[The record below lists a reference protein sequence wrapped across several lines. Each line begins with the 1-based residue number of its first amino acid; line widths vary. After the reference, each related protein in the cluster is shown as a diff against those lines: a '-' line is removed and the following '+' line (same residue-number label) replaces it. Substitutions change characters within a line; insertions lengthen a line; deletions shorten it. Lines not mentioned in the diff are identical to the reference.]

1 MLKNRFKVYIHKN
14 LINGK
19 VYIGQ
24 TYRTLQERSGLNGK
38 NYKDS
43 TRFYEDIEKYGWD
56 NFEHK
61 VLYDN
66 LSCEEA
72 NKLERELIKQYKSL
86 DSNYGYNV
94 ASGGGNK
101 DIDESKY
108 QHEVNINGTTVIKE
122 TKTINSRRKA
132 NRKYEQ
138 KFEQVKVRLPQG
150 SRDKINKYV
159 KSNDMFTSV
168 NEMIKALIEIEIGQS
183 LE

>member
-1 MLKNRFKVYIHKN
+1 MKNRYKVYIHKN

-24 TYRTLQERSGLNGK
+24 THKTLKERSGLNGK
-38 NYKDS
+38 NYKGC

-72 NKLERELIKQYKSL
+72 NNLERELIKQYKSL

-108 QHEVNINGTTVIKE
+108 QHEVNIDGATIIKK
-122 TKTINSRRKA
+122 TKTINCQRKA
-132 NRKYEQ
+132 IKEYE
-138 KFEQVKVRLPQG
+138 KKIEQLTVRLPIG
-150 SRDKINKYV
+150 SRDILKKYV

-168 NEMIKALIEIEIGQS
+168 NEMIKALIEIEIGQA

>member
-1 MLKNRFKVYIHKN
+1 MKNRYKVYIHKN

-24 TYRTLQERSGLNGK
+24 TCKTLQERSGLNGK
-38 NYKDS
+38 KYKDS

-108 QHEVNINGTTVIKE
+108 QHEVTIDGTTVIKK

-150 SRDKINKYV
+150 SKEKINKYV
-159 KSNDMFTSV
+159 AESNKYSSV
-168 NEMIKALIEIEIGQS
+168 NAMLKALIENEIGET
-183 LE
+183 LD

>member
-1 MLKNRFKVYIHKN
+1 MKNNFKVYIHRN
-14 LINGK
+14 LINNK

-24 TYRTLQERSGLNGK
+24 TCNSLKRRSGKNGK
-38 NYKDS
+38 NYKS
-43 TRFYEDIEKYGWD
+43 NSHFWNDIEKYGWD

-86 DSNYGYNV
+86 DLNYGYNV

-108 QHEVNINGTTVIKE
+108 QHEVNIDGATIIKK

-150 SRDKINKYV
+150 SRDKINKYI
-159 KSNDMFTSV
+159 KSNDVFTSV
-168 NEMIKALIEIEIGQS
+168 NEMIKALIEIEIGQA

>member
-1 MLKNRFKVYIHKN
+1 MKNRYKVYIHKN

-24 TYRTLQERSGLNGK
+24 TCKTLQERSGLNGK
-38 NYKDS
+38 NYKGC

-86 DSNYGYNV
+86 DLNYGYNV
-94 ASGGGNK
+94 ATGGGNK

-108 QHEVNINGTTVIKE
+108 QHEVTINGTTVIKE

-132 NRKYEQ
+132 NRKYEN
-138 KFEQVKVRLPQG
+138 KIEQLTVRLPQG
-150 SRDKINKYV
+150 SREELNKYV
-159 KSNDMFTSV
+159 AESKKYSSV
-168 NEMIKALIEIEIGQS
+168 NTMIKALLEKEIGHS
-183 LE
+183 LD

>member
-1 MLKNRFKVYIHKN
+1 MKNRYKVYIHKN

-24 TYRTLQERSGLNGK
+24 THKTLKERSGLNGK
-38 NYKDS
+38 NYKGC

-86 DSNYGYNV
+86 DLNYGYNV
-94 ASGGGNK
+94 ATGGGNK

-108 QHEVNINGTTVIKE
+108 QHEINIDGTTVIKK

-159 KSNDMFTSV
+159 KSNDMFNSV
-168 NEMIKALIEIEIGQS
+168 NEMIKTLIEIEIGQA

>member
-1 MLKNRFKVYIHKN
+1 MKNRYKVYIHKN

-24 TYRTLQERSGLNGK
+24 THKTLQERSGLNGK
-38 NYKDS
+38 NYKGCP
-43 TRFYEDIEKYGWD
+43 RFYEDIEKYGWD
-56 NFEHK
+56 NFDHK

-101 DIDESKY
+101 DIDEFKY
-108 QHEVNINGTTVIKE
+108 QHEVNIGGATIIKK
-122 TKTINSRRKA
+122 TKTINSQRKA
-132 NRKYEQ
+132 MKEYE
-138 KFEQVKVRLPQG
+138 KKIEQLTVRLPQG

-168 NEMIKALIEIEIGQS
+168 NEMIKSLIEIEIGQA

>member
-1 MLKNRFKVYIHKN
+1 MKNNFKVYIHKN

-24 TYRTLQERSGLNGK
+24 TYKTLQERSGLNGK
-38 NYKDS
+38 NYKGC

-56 NFEHK
+56 NFDHK

-72 NKLERELIKQYKSL
+72 NNLERELIKQYKSL
-86 DSNYGYNV
+86 DLNYGYNV

-108 QHEVNINGTTVIKE
+108 QHEINIYGTTVIKK
-122 TKTINSRRKA
+122 TKTINSQRKA
-132 NRKYEQ
+132 NQKYD
-138 KFEQVKVRLPQG
+138 KKIDRFTFRLPQG
-150 SRDKINKYV
+150 SKEKINKYV
-159 KSNDMFTSV
+159 TESNKYSSV
-168 NEMIKALIEIEIGQS
+168 NAMIKALLENEIGET
-183 LE
+183 LD

>member
-150 SRDKINKYV
+150 SKEKINKYV
-159 KSNDMFTSV
+159 AESNKYSSV
-168 NEMIKALIEIEIGQS
+168 NAMLKALIENEIGET
-183 LE
+183 LD